1 MLNKKLKWIGAALV
15 LAASNAAFAQAWPS
29 KPIRLVTAFGS
40 GSASDIVA
48 RMIAAE
54 MQTVFKQ
61 SVIVDNKPGA
71 SGFIAA
77 QNVATSAPDGY
88 TFFLTTNTVH
98 SANPHLFNKLPYQP
112 IKDFTPVARVC
123 YFPFI
128 LTVNSD
134 SSIKTVADL
143 LALAKS
149 PNPNISYAYGN
160 STGQIAGAAFSALT
174 RMNATAVPYK
184 STPQAMTDLIGGRV
198 TFMFGDLASS
208 RPHLQSGRLRA
219 IAVTSEQQSALA
231 PDLPTVART
240 ANLQGFDLAA
250 WVGVVAPAGLPAD
263 ITNKVSSAITSML
276 ARKDVIEKLTT
287 LGAEVAPANAATLQT
302 YMVQQL
308 DVWGRKVK
316 DSGIQPE

>member
-1 MLNKKLKWIGAALV
+1 V
-15 LAASNAAFAQAWPS
+15 NA
-29 KPIRLVTAFGS
+29 
-40 GSASDIVA
+40 
-48 RMIAAE
+48 
-54 MQTVFKQ
+54 
-61 SVIVDNKPGA
+61 
-71 SGFIAA
+71 
-77 QNVATSAPDGY
+77 
-88 TFFLTTNTVH
+88 
-98 SANPHLFNKLPYQP
+98 
-112 IKDFTPVARVC
+112 
-123 YFPFI
+123 
-128 LTVNSD
+128 D
-134 SSIKTVADL
+134 SPIKTVADL
-143 LALAKS
+143 LAFTKA
-149 PNPNISYAYGN
+149 NQNISYAYGN

-184 STPQAMTDLIGGRV
+184 STPQAMTDLVGGRV

-219 IAVTSEQQSALA
+219 IAVTSEQPSALA

-263 ITNKVSSAITSML
+263 ITNKVSTAITSML
-276 ARKDVIEKLTT
+276 ARKDVVEKLTT

>member
-1 MLNKKLKWIGAALV
+1 MLNKKLKWMGAALV

-77 QNVATSAPDGY
+77 QNVATSPPDGY

-219 IAVTSEQQSALA
+219 IAVTSEQPSALA